1 MGTPVILTD
10 VDVAALEE
18 SAVQAAVRAAF
29 VQLGS
34 GRAVQPLQVVT
45 DLPGG
50 GDVIAYQAVLADS
63 EVYAVKVSPYL
74 PQPEGKA
81 VVTAWTL
88 LVSTRTGQPVA
99 LIDAGVLTVERTA
112 ATTAVA
118 VDLLARAGAS
128 TLAVIG
134 WGTGGSGTSPSRT
147 GRPRLHRRS
156 RVVPLGDGCRRRGPG
171 WGRSRLPAASAEE
184 AVAGADVVLLCTSA
198 ASAVVDVRQLAAGTL
213 VTSVSTNA
221 PMAHEIDPAALL
233 ELEVYA
239 DHAPAALAAAGE
251 MRIAAAE
258 HGFTAD
264 HLRGDLAGLLAGTA
278 PGPTGEKAVFFR
290 SVGLGIEDAAI
301 ALAARRRTLGSA
313 GALPDRATSS
323 TWSTSSR
330 PSPGPTS
337 TATRSSRSD
346 GGPWATCG
354 SPPGRSV

>member
-10 VDVAALEE
+10 VDFAALEE
-18 SAVQAAVRAAF
+18 GAVQAAVRGAF

-74 PQPEGKA
+74 PQPAGKA

-99 LIDAGVLTVERTA
+99 LMDAGVLTVERTA

-118 VDLLARAGAS
+118 VDLLARADAS
-128 TLAVIG
+128 RLAVIG
-134 WGTGGSGTSPSRT
+134 WGAVGRAHLRHARAIRDFTDVRVYSRSAT
-147 GRPRLHRRS
+147 TADVEGLDGDDRVRL
-156 RVVPLGDGCRRRGPG
+156 
-171 WGRSRLPAASAEE
+171 AASSEE
-184 AVAGADVVLLCTSA
+184 AAAGADVVLLCTSA
-198 ASAVVDVRQLAAGTL
+198 AEPVVDVRRLAPGAL

-233 ELEVYA
+233 ELDVYA
-239 DHAPAALAAAGE
+239 DYAPAALAAAGE
-251 MRIAAAE
+251 MRIATAE

-264 HLRGDLAGLLAGTA
+264 HVRGDLAGLLADTA
-278 PGPTGEKAVFFR
+278 PVPSGDKVVFFR

-301 ALAARRRTLGSA
+301 GLAALAAV
-313 GALPDRATSS
+313 P
-323 TWSTSSR
+323 
-330 PSPGPTS
+330 
-337 TATRSSRSD
+337 
-346 GGPWATCG
+346 
-354 SPPGRSV
+354 

>member
-1 MGTPVILTD
+1 MGTPVVLTE
-10 VDVAALEE
+10 VDVAALDE

-74 PQPEGKA
+74 PQPAGKA

-118 VDLLARAGAS
+118 VDLLAPADAS

-134 WGTGGSGTSPSRT
+134 WGEVGRAHLRHARAVRDFTDVRVYSRSAT
-147 GRPRLHRRS
+147 TAD
-156 RVVPLGDGCRRRGPG
+156 VEGPG
-171 WGRSRLPAASAEE
+171 GDDLARLAASADE
-184 AVAGADVVLLCTSA
+184 AAAGADVVLLCTSA
-198 ASAVVDVRQLAAGTL
+198 AAPVVDVRQLAPGTL

-221 PMAHEIDPAALL
+221 PMAHEIDPAALRGL
-233 ELEVYA
+233 DVYA

-258 HGFTAD
+258 HGFTAE

-278 PGPTGEKAVFFR
+278 PSPSGDTVVFFR

-301 ALAARRRTLGSA
+301 CLAVLAAV
-313 GALPDRATSS
+313 P
-323 TWSTSSR
+323 
-330 PSPGPTS
+330 
-337 TATRSSRSD
+337 
-346 GGPWATCG
+346 
-354 SPPGRSV
+354 

>member
-10 VDVAALEE
+10 LDVVALQE

-29 VQLGS
+29 VQLAS
-34 GRAVQPLQVVT
+34 GRAVQPQQVVT

-74 PQPEGKA
+74 PQSAGKA

-88 LVSTRTGQPVA
+88 LVSTSTGEPLA
-99 LIDAGVLTVERTA
+99 LIDAGTLTVERTA

-128 TLAVIG
+128 SLAVIG
-134 WGTGGSGTSPSRT
+134 WGPVGRAHLRHARAVRDFTDVRVWSRSMT
-147 GRPRLHRRS
+147 AGD
-156 RVVPLGDGCRRRGPG
+156 VVGPDGPDGLR
-171 WGRSRLPAASAEE
+171 PAASAEE
-184 AVAGADVVLLCTSA
+184 AAAGADVVLLCTSA
-198 ASAVVDVRQLAAGTL
+198 ASPVVDVRQLAAGTL

-221 PMAHEIDPAALL
+221 PMAHEIDPAALH
-233 ELEVYA
+233 ELDVYA

-264 HLRGDLAGLLAGTA
+264 HLRGDLAGLLTGSSPA
-278 PGPTGEKAVFFR
+278 PTGEKPVFFR

-301 ALAARRRTLGSA
+301 ALAALAAVRR
-313 GALPDRATSS
+313 
-323 TWSTSSR
+323 
-330 PSPGPTS
+330 
-337 TATRSSRSD
+337 
-346 GGPWATCG
+346 
-354 SPPGRSV
+354 